1 MTKRAKARA
10 KSRPTAR
17 RTGNAGARQV
27 PVPTPEAPRID
38 ATEGVSAEPGSE
50 DAAAI
55 IKRRL
60 VAMLAD
66 ECPSDTMLGQS
77 EGRVI
82 AIREGRPIFIEI
94 AAGRTVVERR
104 EFADRVKVAR
114 GRLLT
119 LADVSDIRT
128 QLGPFGLVL
137 TMEEARRR
145 RKGA

>member
-27 PVPTPEAPRID
+27 PTPEAPRID
-38 ATEGVSAEPGSE
+38 ATDGVSAEPGSD

-137 TMEEARRR
+137 TTEEARRR